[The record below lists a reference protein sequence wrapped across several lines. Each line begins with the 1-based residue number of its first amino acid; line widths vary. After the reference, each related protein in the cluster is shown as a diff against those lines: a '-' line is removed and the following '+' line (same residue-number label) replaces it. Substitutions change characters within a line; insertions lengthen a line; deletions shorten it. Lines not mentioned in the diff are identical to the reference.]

1 MLIETHSLK
10 PYRQR
15 VLGTCVLIEESLRL
29 VGAEMIVGEIA
40 GLDEEGLRN
49 APAQI
54 AQRVDKE
61 LVSR

>member
-1 MLIETHSLK
+1 MA
-10 PYRQR
+10 
-15 VLGTCVLIEESLRL
+15 RL
-29 VGAEMIVGEIA
+29 AGARAEMIVGEIA
-40 GLDEEGLRN
+40 GLDEEGLRT